1 MIKEIYI
8 LNKGGIGLFYQN
20 FSDKIEGDEQLAAS
34 LFNVIQTFAET
45 YLNEEVRSI
54 VADNDKLLFFQGDS
68 FSIII
73 RTDMNSKLDEKSKK
87 LKALRDE
94 FFKRYHK
101 NLKCNITDIS
111 IYDDFEETIR
121 NIFKIEKK
129 PKHRSSELLQQFF
142 GIPIK
147 KINLKKLIHSL

>member
-94 FFKRYHK
+94 LFKRYHK

-111 IYDDFEETIR
+111 
-121 NIFKIEKK
+121 
-129 PKHRSSELLQQFF
+129 
-142 GIPIK
+142 
-147 KINLKKLIHSL
+147 